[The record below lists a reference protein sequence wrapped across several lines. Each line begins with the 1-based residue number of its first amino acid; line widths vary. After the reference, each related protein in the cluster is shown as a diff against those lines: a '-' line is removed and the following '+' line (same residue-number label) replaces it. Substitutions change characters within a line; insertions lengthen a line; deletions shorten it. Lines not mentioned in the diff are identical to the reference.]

1 MPISDRILIYYVN
14 IDEENFDELSKFVKI
29 SPVRILRCTVAESSK
44 KSFANA
50 IKLYI
55 IKCI

>member
-14 IDEENFDELSKFVKI
+14 IDENFDELSKFVKI